1 MKVVIFGGTG
11 FVGLNLAGTLLS
23 RGHHVTLYDRTQL
36 PATAARSLADYGE
49 RLRVVQGDI
58 TDTKRIEA
66 LIAEDCDT
74 IVLGAAITAGAHL
87 ARTNT
92 KRILKI
98 NVMAQI
104 PILSAATRHRVRRVI
119 NLSSAAAYGAAGRR
133 YAYWMKKRPATRF
146 RFMLS
151 ANSRQNAQWR
161 GSLISGTATS

>member
-87 ARTNT
+87 PDSRPVQSWGAGNPAGARRQGPPVRATT
-92 KRILKI
+92 LK
-98 NVMAQI
+98 V
-104 PILSAATRHRVRRVI
+104 
-119 NLSSAAAYGAAGRR
+119 
-133 YAYWMKKRPATRF
+133 
-146 RFMLS
+146 
-151 ANSRQNAQWR
+151 
-161 GSLISGTATS
+161 SGPGKPV